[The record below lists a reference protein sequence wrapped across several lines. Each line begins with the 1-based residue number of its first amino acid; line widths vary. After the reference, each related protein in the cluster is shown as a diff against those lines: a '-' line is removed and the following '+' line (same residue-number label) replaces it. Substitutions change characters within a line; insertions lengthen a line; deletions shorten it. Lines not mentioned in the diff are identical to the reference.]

1 MIRHGATKGNMEYR
15 YVGSTDEGLLL
26 ESVASLRKKTMP
38 KVDEVYVSPMKRCR
52 ETARILY
59 GEHRQIVVD
68 AFRECDFGRFEY
80 CNYKELNGDA
90 AYQRFIDTM
99 GKCGF
104 PGGEDRKA
112 FQERCVKEF
121 DKIVRSKESH
131 KDAVAMVVHGGTIM
145 AVLDHYSQPH
155 KEYYE
160 WQIENESGFVME
172 TVWSEWENRFYLT
185 NISKLQHG

>member
-59 GEHRQIVVD
+59 GEQRQIVVD

-160 WQIENESGFVME
+160 WRIENESGFVME